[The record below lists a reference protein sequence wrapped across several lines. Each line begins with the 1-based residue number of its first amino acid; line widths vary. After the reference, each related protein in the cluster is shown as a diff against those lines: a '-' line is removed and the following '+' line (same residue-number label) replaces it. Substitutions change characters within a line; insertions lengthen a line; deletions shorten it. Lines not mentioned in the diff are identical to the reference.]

1 MADFSPLLRGFTR
14 TTSCCWK
21 TSELS
26 AAASQFSM
34 TPERWQQ
41 IPDVLEKA
49 LGLAPMAMPPACG
62 R

>member
-1 MADFSPLLRGFTR
+1 
-14 TTSCCWK
+14 
-21 TSELS
+21 
-26 AAASQFSM
+26 M

-62 R
+62 RYLLTRIS